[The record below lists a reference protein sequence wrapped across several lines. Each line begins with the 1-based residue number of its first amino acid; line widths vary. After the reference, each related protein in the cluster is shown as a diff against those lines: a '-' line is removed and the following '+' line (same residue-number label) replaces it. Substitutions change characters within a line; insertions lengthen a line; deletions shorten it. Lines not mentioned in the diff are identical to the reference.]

1 MHVSNF
7 SHETTNRNSSNNFLK
22 KPITCPHLLCCILL
36 SIIVTNILVKPQ
48 LLCNVFAYV
57 KYVKPQRQ
65 CPFCKV
71 WQSRLSRHMSTVH
84 KAEPQVT
91 EALKPSTTSVE
102 RVHTCAELRKECIF
116 TENMFQ
122 ATVLYLHTNGK
133 GKVRVI
139 CAAVPI
145 VKASTA
151 KSSSTNIKRSA
162 DLTLLMT
169 PYLRFL

>member
-1 MHVSNF
+1 
-7 SHETTNRNSSNNFLK
+7 
-22 KPITCPHLLCCILL
+22 
-36 SIIVTNILVKPQ
+36 
-48 LLCNVFAYV
+48 

-102 RVHTCAELRKECIF
+102 RVHTFAELRKECIF

-122 ATVLYLHTNGK
+122 ATQSVPAYQRERK
-133 GKVRVI
+133 G
-139 CAAVPI
+139 
-145 VKASTA
+145 
-151 KSSSTNIKRSA
+151 SSDMCCCSNCKGFYSKKQ
-162 DLTLLMT
+162 
-169 PYLRFL
+169 FHKHKE

>member
-7 SHETTNRNSSNNFLK
+7 SHETTKRNSSNHFQK
-22 KPITCPHLLCCILL
+22 KPITCLHLLCCILL
-36 SIIVTNILVKPQ
+36 TVIVTNILVKPQ
-48 LLCNVFAYV
+48 LLHNVFADV

-71 WQSRLSRHMSTVH
+71 WQSRLSRHMFTVH
-84 KAEPQVT
+84 KAEQQVT

-102 RVHTCAELRKECIF
+102 RVHTFADIRKECSRLHS
-116 TENMFQ
+116 
-122 ATVLYLHTNGK
+122 LYLHTNGK